1 LAGGRLILKMK
12 DFVILEELKRASMG
26 ESAEIFVPLVSL
38 RGLRMTARTFN
49 EAAISEMVNY

>member
-1 LAGGRLILKMK
+1 MK